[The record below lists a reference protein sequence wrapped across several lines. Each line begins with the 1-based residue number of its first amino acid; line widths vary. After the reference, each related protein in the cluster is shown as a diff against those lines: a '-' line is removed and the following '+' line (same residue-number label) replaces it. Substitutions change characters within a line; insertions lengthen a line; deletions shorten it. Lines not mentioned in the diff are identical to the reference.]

1 MKMLGEELSDEEV
14 EQMMKE
20 ADENGDGKI
29 NFEGNFPS
37 PYSRQISLYIKY
49 I

>member
-1 MKMLGEELSDEEV
+1 MLGEELSDEEV

-29 NFEGNFPS
+29 NFEGII
-37 PYSRQISLYIKY
+37 ISI
-49 I
+49 

>member
-29 NFEGNFPS
+29 NFEGT
-37 PYSRQISLYIKY
+37 LCIKY
-49 I
+49 